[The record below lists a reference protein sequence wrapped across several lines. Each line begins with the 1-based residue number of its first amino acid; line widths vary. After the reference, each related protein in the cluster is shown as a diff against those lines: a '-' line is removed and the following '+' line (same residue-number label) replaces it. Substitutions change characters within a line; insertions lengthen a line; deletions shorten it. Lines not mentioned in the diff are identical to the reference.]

1 MMDGNTCKLV
11 VQGTEKARFEFSSVC
26 VSKVSTILAITLSQ
40 MQEATNATLTR
51 NGEQVKTTLSQ

>member
-11 VQGTEKARFEFSSVC
+11 VQGTEKARFEFGSVC

-40 MQEATNATLTR
+40 MQEATNAKLTR
-51 NGEQVKTTLSQ
+51 NGEQVKTTLAR